1 MISVPFGKCLSSSSV
16 SPLSKSATAYEI
28 TAMIAKKNEG
38 DNLNMTGLVKYKVY
52 YIRNNSHYE
61 RADGRYDKGLF
72 ISCLKPLYF
81 FKAMLFIK
89 HMSNA
94 KMYWQAQLHVY

>member
-16 SPLSKSATAYEI
+16 SPLSKSSATAYEI
-28 TAMIAKKNEG
+28 TAMIAARMKAIIS
-38 DNLNMTGLVKYKVY
+38 GLVKHKVY

-72 ISCLKPLYF
+72 YFLLKAAVL
-81 FKAMLFIK
+81 L
-89 HMSNA
+89 
-94 KMYWQAQLHVY
+94 

>member
-16 SPLSKSATAYEI
+16 SPLSKSSATAYEI
-28 TAMIAKKNEG
+28 TAMIDSKNEG

-72 ISCLKPLYF
+72 YFLLKAAVL
-81 FKAMLFIK
+81 L
-89 HMSNA
+89 
-94 KMYWQAQLHVY
+94 